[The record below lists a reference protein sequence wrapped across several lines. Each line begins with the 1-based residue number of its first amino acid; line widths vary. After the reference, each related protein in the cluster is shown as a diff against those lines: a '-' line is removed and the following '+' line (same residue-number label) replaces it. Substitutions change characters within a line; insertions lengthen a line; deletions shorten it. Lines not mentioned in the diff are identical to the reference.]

1 MNIKYRI
8 GSTFLSLLALLS
20 CNDEERNIETKGYLE
35 LGVTKNVEVITRGF
49 DVDDQSLAV
58 DVCVGANDSVAKHFD
73 DYNSMAGERVLLD
86 VGTYKVKVS
95 SNPIQKLDF
104 EMPTFYGEEKNVAVT
119 AGKTT
124 PVSVECFLS
133 CVKIT
138 TEFTKPVKEK
148 FASCVA
154 RISDKSGVYLDYSMT
169 ETRAGYFQPD
179 YIMVDLTVENK
190 EGLTFKMSKL
200 IENTEAR
207 DHYHLI
213 FDLVE
218 SGDNNS
224 GMDFNIS
231 VETDPTND
239 EKHNVTIP
247 LPETGYGQGAP
258 EVQFV
263 GANDEVI
270 TTLTFDKGD
279 SQTLMAKVSS
289 ENIGLNTVTLL
300 TTSSLFEEKELP
312 TSLNLLNLSEED
324 KTKLSAIGLT
334 IPTLENNKKPFDIN
348 FSTMVSTYLPG
359 GTHTFTIVA
368 RDEMGHEYEQTVTAM
383 VRSVL
388 ETQLVESEIWSHHA
402 TLRGYVK
409 GVNPDNVVNYKFQYR
424 KGNNLEWVDFEGS
437 VTVGNNGSSNVTQV
451 VTGLE
456 SGETYEYRIVADG
469 TPADITKT
477 FTTEEAR
484 QMPNSNF
491 EEWCYEGNLPRP
503 WAQGGTSFWNN
514 GNSSIDIVF
523 TTINAIMTEPDK
535 TNVVEGSTTSTY
547 MKSSWQT
554 IKLAAG
560 NIFTGNFKLD
570 GTNGVLT
577 LGRDFS
583 SRPSVFKGHYKYIPS
598 NVTSGK
604 GDGQYLSAGDPDL
617 CSIYIALATEQI
629 TIHTGSGPYFDKDNP
644 AIIAYGSL
652 SAEEE
657 KGTNGEFKDFSIPL
671 VYKDLAR
678 TPKYIIVV
686 ASSSKYGDYFE
697 GGEGSQMWLD
707 DVSLEY
713 PTSIDEIQI
722 QE

>member
-1 MNIKYRI
+1 MNFKYRI
-8 GSTFLSLLALLS
+8 DSIFLSLLALLS

-58 DVCVGANDSVAKHFD
+58 DICTGANDSIVKHFS
-73 DYNSMAGERVLLD
+73 DYNDMAGERVLLN

-95 SNPIQKLDF
+95 SNPIQELDF
-104 EMPTFYGEEKNVAVT
+104 ENPTFYGEKTNVAVK
-119 AGKTT
+119 AGATT

-133 CVKIT
+133 CVKVT
-138 TEFTKPVKEK
+138 TEFTSPVQSK
-148 FASCVA
+148 FKSCVA
-154 RISDKSGVYLDYSMT
+154 RISDQSGAYLDYGMKES
-169 ETRAGYFQPD
+169 RAGYFQPN
-179 YIMVDLTVENK
+179 YLMIDLTVENQ

-231 VETDPTND
+231 IETDPTND

-263 GANDEVI
+263 GANNEVI

-279 SQTLMAKVSS
+279 SQTLIAKVSS

-300 TTSSLFEEKELP
+300 ATSSLFEEKELP

-334 IPTLENNKKPFDIN
+334 IPTLEDNKKTFDIN

-368 RDEMGHEYEQTVTAM
+368 RDEMGHETQPQTISITVNTE
-383 VRSVL
+383 VNTHQVNS
-388 ETQLVESEIWSHHA
+388 SEVWAHYA

-409 GVNPDNVVNYKFQYR
+409 NAMQDQAGTYKFQY
-424 KGNNLEWVDFEGS
+424 KKSADGDETWLDVEGS
-437 VTVGNNGSSNVTQV
+437 VTVGENGSSNVTQV
-451 VTGLE
+451 VTNLE
-456 SGETYEYRIVADG
+456 DNTEYEYRLVVNDS
-469 TPADITKT
+469 PAETMM

-484 QMPNSNF
+484 QLTNSGF
-491 EEWCYEGNLPRP
+491 EDWYTNSDNLPKP
-503 WAQGGTSFWNN
+503 SANSGSVFWDC
-514 GNSSIDIVF
+514 GNSKAFGIF
-523 TTINAIMTEPDK
+523 TAIMTTADSGEK
-535 TNVVEGSTTSTY
+535 TEGSFSAKMESKETAN
-547 MKSSWQT
+547 
-554 IKLAAG
+554 ILGAG
-560 NIFTGNFKLD
+560 NIFTGSFSL
-570 GTNGVLT
+570 NGANGRLS

-583 SRPSVFKGHYKYIPS
+583 SRPNKLTGDYKYIS
-598 NVTSGK
+598 SKVTSAK
-604 GDGQYLSAGDPDL
+604 GHLAEGADDE
-617 CSIYIALATEQI
+617 CSIYIALTTSQI
-629 TIHTGSGPYFDKDNP
+629 TIDTGEKIYFNVNDP
-644 AIIAYGSL
+644 AIIAYGALDDSQCKTTDGFESFEINL
-652 SAEEE
+652 EYRSSE
-657 KGTNGEFKDFSIPL
+657 KPL
-671 VYKDLAR
+671 
-678 TPKYIIVV
+678 YIIVV

-697 GGEGSQMWLD
+697 GGDGSTMWLD
-707 DVSLEY
+707 NLKLVYDNE
-713 PTSIDEIQI
+713 PNAE
-722 QE
+722 